1 MKCCITIYNRNDE
14 PMKIGYARVSTKDQV
29 LDLQI
34 DALNKEGCEMI
45 FKETASGAK
54 TDRLELQKLLN
65 HIRKGDMVVVY
76 KLDRLGRSLKHL
88 LEVVAELNAKEVGIK
103 SINDA
108 IDTTTPQGRLFFN
121 ISASFAEFERD
132 LIRER
137 TKSGLEAARAR
148 GRKGGRRQGMTKEA
162 EQKAILAESYYKEGK
177 KGVNQIASEIG
188 VSKMTLYK
196 YLRYRNVEISA
207 YQRLSPRLQKK

>member
-1 MKCCITIYNRNDE
+1 
-14 PMKIGYARVSTKDQV
+14 MKIGYARVSTKDQN
-29 LDLQI
+29 LELQT
-34 DALNKEGCEMI
+34 DTLTKAGCEII

-54 TDRLELQKLLN
+54 TDRIELAKMLAQL
-65 HIRKGDMVVVY
+65 RKGDVVVVY

-88 LEVVAELNAKEVGIK
+88 LEVVAQLNEKQVGIQ
-103 SINDA
+103 SISDA

-121 ISASFAEFERD
+121 ISACFAEFERD

-137 TKSGLEAARAR
+137 TKAGLEAARAR

-162 EQKAILAESYYKEGK
+162 EQKAILAETYYKEGK
-177 KGVNQIASEIG
+177 MGVNQIASEIG

-196 YLRYRNVEISA
+196 YLRHRNVAIGT
-207 YQRLSPRLQKK
+207 YTLPQK

>member
-1 MKCCITIYNRNDE
+1 
-14 PMKIGYARVSTKDQV
+14 MKIGYARVSTKDQS
-29 LDLQI
+29 LDLQT
-34 DALNKEGCEMI
+34 DALAKAGCEHV
-45 FKETASGAK
+45 FTETASGAK
-54 TDRLELQKLLN
+54 SDRPELLKMLDFV
-65 HIRKGDMVVVY
+65 RTGDVVVVY

-88 LEVVAELNAKEVGIK
+88 LDVVALLNQKGVGLF

-148 GRKGGRRQGMTKEA
+148 GRKGGRRAGMTKEA
-162 EQKAILAESYYKEGK
+162 INKAILAEAYYKEGK
-177 KGVNQIASEIG
+177 LGVNAIAQEIG

-196 YLRYRNVEISA
+196 YLRHRGVKMSA
-207 YQRLSPRLQKK
+207 YHKTSKDNN

>member
-1 MKCCITIYNRNDE
+1 
-14 PMKIGYARVSTKDQV
+14 MKIGYARVSTKDQV

-34 DALNKEGCEMI
+34 DALKKEGCDLI

-54 TDRLELQKLLN
+54 TDRPELHKLMSHL
-65 HIRKGDMVVVY
+65 RKDDIVVVY

-88 LEVVAELNAKEVGIK
+88 LEIVAELDTKSVGLK

-108 IDTTTPQGRLFFN
+108 IDTNTPQGRLFFN

-162 EQKAILAESYYKEGK
+162 EQKSILAETYYKEGK
-177 KGVNQIASEIG
+177 MGVNQIAKEIG

-196 YLRYRNVEISA
+196 YLRHRDVKISS
-207 YQRLSPRLQKK
+207 YNKVN

>member
-1 MKCCITIYNRNDE
+1 
-14 PMKIGYARVSTKDQV
+14 MKIGYARVSTKDQNMN
-29 LDLQI
+29 LQL
-34 DALNKEGCEMI
+34 DALEKAGCEII
-45 FKETASGAK
+45 FAETASGAK
-54 TDRLELQKLLN
+54 TDRPELIKLLAQ
-65 HIRKGDMVVVY
+65 IRKDDIVVVY

-88 LEVVAELNAKEVGIK
+88 LEVVAQLNSKQVGVQ
-103 SINDA
+103 SISDA

-121 ISASFAEFERD
+121 ISACFAEFERD

-177 KGVNQIASEIG
+177 MGVNQIATEIG

-196 YLRYRNVEISA
+196 YLKHRKVTIGA
-207 YQRLSPRLQKK
+207 YQKVSNPEI

>member
-1 MKCCITIYNRNDE
+1 
-14 PMKIGYARVSTKDQV
+14 MKIGYARVSTKDQV

-34 DALNKEGCEMI
+34 DALEKDGCELI

-54 TDRLELQKLLN
+54 TDRPELQKLLN
-65 HIRKGDMVVVY
+65 HLRKGDIVVVY

-88 LEVVAELNAKEVGIK
+88 LEVVSELNSKEVGIR

-162 EQKAILAESYYKEGK
+162 EQKAILAETYYKEGK
-177 KGVNQIASEIG
+177 MGVNQIAEEIG

-196 YLRYRNVEISA
+196 YLRYRKVKIGN
-207 YQRLSPRLQKK
+207 YNKTN

>member
-1 MKCCITIYNRNDE
+1 
-14 PMKIGYARVSTKDQV
+14 MKIGYARVSTKDQV

-34 DALNKEGCEMI
+34 DALEKDGCELI

-54 TDRLELQKLLN
+54 TDRPELQKLLN
-65 HIRKGDMVVVY
+65 HLRKGDIVVVY

-88 LEVVAELNAKEVGIK
+88 LDIVAELNQKEVGIR

-162 EQKAILAESYYKEGK
+162 EQKAILAETYYKEGK
-177 KGVNQIASEIG
+177 MGVNQIAKEIG

-196 YLRYRNVEISA
+196 YLRHRGVTISTYSKA
-207 YQRLSPRLQKK
+207 NK

>member
-1 MKCCITIYNRNDE
+1 
-14 PMKIGYARVSTKDQV
+14 MKIGYARVSTKDQI

-34 DALNKEGCEMI
+34 DALTKDGCELI

-54 TDRLELQKLLN
+54 TDRPELQKLLN
-65 HIRKGDMVVVY
+65 HLRKGDIVVVY

-88 LEVVAELNAKEVGIK
+88 LEVVSELNTKEVGIR

-148 GRKGGRRQGMTKEA
+148 GRRGGRRQGMTKEA
-162 EQKAILAESYYKEGK
+162 EQKAILAETYYKEGK
-177 KGVNQIASEIG
+177 MGVNQIANEIG
-188 VSKMTLYK
+188 ISKMTLYK
-196 YLRYRNVEISA
+196 YLRHRKVEISA
-207 YQRLSPRLQKK
+207 YQKKQA

>member
-1 MKCCITIYNRNDE
+1 
-14 PMKIGYARVSTKDQV
+14 MKIGYARVSTKDQV

-34 DALNKEGCEMI
+34 DALEKDGCELI

-54 TDRLELQKLLN
+54 TDRPELQKLLT
-65 HIRKGDMVVVY
+65 HLRKGDIVVVY

-88 LEVVAELNAKEVGIK
+88 LDVVAELNQKEVGIR

-148 GRKGGRRQGMTKEA
+148 GRKGGRRQGMTKDA
-162 EQKAILAESYYKEGK
+162 EQKAILAETYYKEGK
-177 KGVNQIASEIG
+177 MGVNQIAKEIG

-196 YLRYRNVEISA
+196 YLRYRKVKIGDYNKVN
-207 YQRLSPRLQKK
+207 L

>member
-1 MKCCITIYNRNDE
+1 
-14 PMKIGYARVSTKDQV
+14 MKIGYARVSTKDQV

-34 DALNKEGCEMI
+34 DALNKEGCELI

-54 TDRLELQKLLN
+54 TDRPELQKLLA
-65 HIRKGDMVVVY
+65 HLRSGDIVVVY

-88 LEVVAELNAKEVGIK
+88 LDVVAELNLKGVAIK

-162 EQKAILAESYYKEGK
+162 EQKAILAETYYKEGK
-177 KGVNQIASEIG
+177 MGVNQIAQEIG

-196 YLRYRNVEISA
+196 YLRYRNVKIGN
-207 YQRLSPRLQKK
+207 YIKNN

>member
-1 MKCCITIYNRNDE
+1 
-14 PMKIGYARVSTKDQV
+14 MKIGYARISTKDRNPN
-29 LDLQI
+29 LQE
-34 DALNKEGCEMI
+34 DALKKAGCELI
-45 FKETASGAK
+45 FIETASGAK
-54 TDRLELQKLLN
+54 ADRMELIKLLEQV
-65 HIRKGDMVVVY
+65 RKEDIIVVY

-88 LEVVAELNAKEVGIK
+88 LEIVAELDKKQVGLQ

-121 ISASFAEFERD
+121 ISACFAEFERD

-148 GRKGGRRQGMTKEA
+148 GRKGGRRKGLSPAA
-162 EQKAILAESYYKEGK
+162 EKNAILAEAYYNEK
-177 KGVNQIASEIG
+177 KMGVNDIAKQIG

-196 YLRYRNVEISA
+196 YLRHRAVKIGSYEKQTPTN
-207 YQRLSPRLQKK
+207 RLRIEYAHSSLG